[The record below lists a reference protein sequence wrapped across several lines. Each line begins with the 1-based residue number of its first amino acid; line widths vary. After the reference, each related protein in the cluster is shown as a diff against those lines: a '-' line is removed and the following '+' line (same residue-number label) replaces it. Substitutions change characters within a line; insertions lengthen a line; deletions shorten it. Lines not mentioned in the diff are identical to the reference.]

1 MNFAGAGAFFRV
13 RRSPTPSP
21 QHTDRKSDP
30 DYTVRLWA
38 RVNSLVRQG
47 NCTKYVLASA
57 RDKTTMTSQKKI
69 VVLPGDGIGPEIM
82 RAAVNVLKECATEF
96 GYEFHFAEFPFGGC
110 AIDATGEPLPA
121 ETLAAC
127 RAADAILLG
136 AVGGPQ
142 WDGVPLGKRP
152 ETGLLALRKA
162 LGLYINLRPID
173 LRAPL
178 YGLSPLRADRAR
190 DVHIDFVRELA
201 GDIYFG
207 KHSVAADPSGE
218 RATDEAV
225 YTTAEV
231 ERVARYAFA
240 RAESRKGRLASVDKS
255 NVLTTSQLWRRTVSR
270 MAADHPGVKVEH
282 LYVDNAAMQL
292 VLAPAQFDVILTSNM
307 FGDILTDLGAALA
320 GSIGLI
326 PSMSIGTGPSLYEP
340 IHGSAPT
347 LAGKD
352 VANPVG
358 MILSAA
364 MMLRE
369 SFGMKREA
377 EWIESAVDR
386 LFASGVRTPDT
397 VEPGTTKVGCIEFVE
412 RLRRELLGTLERH
425 AQDA

>member
-1 MNFAGAGAFFRV
+1 M
-13 RRSPTPSP
+13 TP
-21 QHTDRKSDP
+21 
-30 DYTVRLWA
+30 
-38 RVNSLVRQG
+38 
-47 NCTKYVLASA
+47 A
-57 RDKTTMTSQKKI
+57 RDKTMTMQKKI
-69 VVLPGDGIGPEIM
+69 VLLPGDGIGPEIM
-82 RAAVNVLKECATEF
+82 RAAVRVLKECAAAF
-96 GYEFHFAEFPFGGC
+96 GHQFDFAEFPFGGC

-136 AVGGPQ
+136 AIGGPK
-142 WDGVPLGKRP
+142 WDAVPLTKRP

-162 LGLYINLRPID
+162 LGLYVNLRPID
-173 LRAPL
+173 LHAPL
-178 YGLSPLRADRAR
+178 QGLSPLRADRAS

-201 GDIYFG
+201 GDVYFG
-207 KHSVAADPSGE
+207 EHRLEADPSGE
-218 RATDEAV
+218 RATDTGT
-225 YTTAEV
+225 YTTGEI

-240 RAESRKGRLASVDKS
+240 RAESRKGRVASVDKS
-255 NVLTTSQLWRRTVSR
+255 NVLAMSQLWRRTVTR
-270 MAADHPGVKVEH
+270 VGADHPHVKVEH

-326 PSMSIGTGPSLYEP
+326 PSMSCGPGPSLYEP

-369 SFGMKREA
+369 SFGLKREA

-386 LFASGVRTPDT
+386 LFASGIRTTDT
-397 VEPGTTKVGCIEFVE
+397 VEPGTTKVGCIEFGE
-412 RLRRELLGTLERH
+412 RLQAEMTSVSKQQRTG
-425 AQDA
+425 A

>member
-1 MNFAGAGAFFRV
+1 MEA
-13 RRSPTPSP
+13 
-21 QHTDRKSDP
+21 
-30 DYTVRLWA
+30 L
-38 RVNSLVRQG
+38 
-47 NCTKYVLASA
+47 
-57 RDKTTMTSQKKI
+57 RDKKMTSQTRTI
-69 VVLPGDGIGPEIM
+69 VLLPGDGIGPEIM
-82 RAAVNVLKECATEF
+82 RVAVRVLKLCAAEF
-96 GYEFHFAEFPFGGC
+96 GLEFHFAEFPFGGC
-110 AIDATGEPLPA
+110 AIDLAGEPLPP

-136 AVGGPQ
+136 AIGGPK
-142 WDGVPLGKRP
+142 WDAVPLAKRP

-173 LRAPL
+173 LRPPL
-178 YGLSPLRADRAR
+178 RGLSPLRADRAS

-201 GDIYFG
+201 GDVYFG
-207 KHSVAADPSGE
+207 EHRLEADPSGE
-218 RATDEAV
+218 RATDAGAYSTGEI
-225 YTTAEV
+225 
-231 ERVARYAFA
+231 ERVAQYAFA
-240 RAESRKGRLASVDKS
+240 RAETRKGRIASVDKS
-255 NVLTTSQLWRRTVSR
+255 NVLAMSQLWRKTVTR
-270 MAADHPGVKVEH
+270 LGADHPTVKLEH

-326 PSMSIGTGPSLYEP
+326 PSMSSGTGPSLYEP

-386 LFASGVRTPDT
+386 LFANGIRTPDT
-397 VEPGTTKVGCIEFVE
+397 VEPETTKVGCVEFGE
-412 RLRRELLGTLERH
+412 RLCAEMAAASQRSQRV
-425 AQDA
+425 

>member
-1 MNFAGAGAFFRV
+1 M
-13 RRSPTPSP
+13 
-21 QHTDRKSDP
+21 
-30 DYTVRLWA
+30 
-38 RVNSLVRQG
+38 
-47 NCTKYVLASA
+47 
-57 RDKTTMTSQKKI
+57 TMQKKI

-82 RAAVNVLKECATEF
+82 RVSVRVLKECAAEF
-96 GYEFHFAEFPFGGC
+96 GHAFEFAEFPFGGS

-127 RAADAILLG
+127 KAADAILLG
-136 AVGGPQ
+136 AVGGPK
-142 WDGVPLGKRP
+142 WDAVPLGKRP
-152 ETGLLALRKA
+152 ESGLLALRKA

-173 LRAPL
+173 LHASL
-178 YGLSPLRADRAR
+178 YGLSPLRAERAR

-201 GDIYFG
+201 GDVYFG
-207 KHSVAADPSGE
+207 EHRLEADASGE
-218 RATDEAV
+218 RATDGGS
-225 YTTAEV
+225 YTTGEI
-231 ERVARYAFA
+231 ERVARYAFT
-240 RAESRKGRLASVDKS
+240 RAETRKGRVASVDKS
-255 NVLTTSQLWRRTVSR
+255 NVLAMSQLWRRTVTR
-270 MAADHPGVKVEH
+270 MAADHPNVKLEH

-326 PSMSIGTGPSLYEP
+326 PSMSCGPGPSLYEP

-369 SFGMKREA
+369 SFGWKSEA

-386 LFASGVRTPDT
+386 LFANGVRTPDT
-397 VEPGTTKVGCIEFVE
+397 VEPGTTKIGCIEFGE
-412 RLRRELLGTLERH
+412 RLCAEMAAASQRQQRVKSGS
-425 AQDA
+425 

>member
-1 MNFAGAGAFFRV
+1 
-13 RRSPTPSP
+13 
-21 QHTDRKSDP
+21 
-30 DYTVRLWA
+30 
-38 RVNSLVRQG
+38 
-47 NCTKYVLASA
+47 LASN
-57 RDKTTMTSQKKI
+57 RDKTMAIQKKI
-69 VVLPGDGIGPEIM
+69 VLLPGDGIGPEIM
-82 RAAVNVLKECATEF
+82 QAAVRVLKACVTEF
-96 GYEFHFAEFPFGGC
+96 GHHFDFAEFPFGGC

-136 AVGGPQ
+136 AVGGPK
-142 WDGVPLGKRP
+142 WDAVPLVKRP
-152 ETGLLALRKA
+152 ESGLLALRKT
-162 LGLYINLRPID
+162 LKLYINLRPID
-173 LRAPL
+173 LRLPL
-178 YGLSPLRADRAR
+178 FGLSPLRADRVR

-207 KHSVAADPSGE
+207 KHHVESDPSGE

-240 RAESRKGRLASVDKS
+240 RAESRKGRLASVDKA
-255 NVLTTSQLWRRTVSR
+255 NVLATSQLWRRTVTR
-270 MAADHPGVKVEH
+270 LAADHPNVKLEH

-326 PSMSIGTGPSLYEP
+326 PSMSCGPGPSLYEP

-364 MMLRE
+364 MMMRE
-369 SFGMKREA
+369 SFGLKLEA

-386 LFASGVRTPDT
+386 VFASGIRTPDT
-397 VEPGTTKVGCIEFVE
+397 VEPGTTKVGCTEFVE
-412 RLRRELLGTLERH
+412 RLQAEMISAVESTQRH
-425 AQDA
+425 RQGV

>member
-1 MNFAGAGAFFRV
+1 
-13 RRSPTPSP
+13 
-21 QHTDRKSDP
+21 
-30 DYTVRLWA
+30 
-38 RVNSLVRQG
+38 
-47 NCTKYVLASA
+47 LASN
-57 RDKTTMTSQKKI
+57 RDKTMAIQKKI
-69 VVLPGDGIGPEIM
+69 VLLPGDGIGPEIM
-82 RAAVNVLKECATEF
+82 QAAVRVLKACVTEF
-96 GYEFHFAEFPFGGC
+96 GHHFDFAEFPFGGC

-136 AVGGPQ
+136 AVGGPK
-142 WDGVPLGKRP
+142 WDAVPLVRRP
-152 ETGLLALRKA
+152 ESGLLALRKT

-173 LRAPL
+173 LRLPL
-178 YGLSPLRADRAR
+178 FGLSPLRADRVR

-207 KHSVAADPSGE
+207 KHHVESDPSGE

-240 RAESRKGRLASVDKS
+240 RAESRKGRLASVDKA
-255 NVLTTSQLWRRTVSR
+255 NVLATSQLWRRTVTR
-270 MAADHPGVKVEH
+270 LAADHPNVKLEH

-326 PSMSIGTGPSLYEP
+326 PSMSCGPGPSLYEP

-364 MMLRE
+364 MMMRE
-369 SFGMKREA
+369 SFGLKLEA

-386 LFASGVRTPDT
+386 VFASGIRTPDT
-397 VEPGTTKVGCIEFVE
+397 VEPGTTKVGCTEFVE
-412 RLRRELLGTLERH
+412 RLQAEMISAVESPQRH
-425 AQDA
+425 RQGV

>member
-1 MNFAGAGAFFRV
+1 MR
-13 RRSPTPSP
+13 
-21 QHTDRKSDP
+21 
-30 DYTVRLWA
+30 
-38 RVNSLVRQG
+38 
-47 NCTKYVLASA
+47 SA
-57 RDKTTMTSQKKI
+57 RDKTMTTQKKKI

-82 RAAVNVLKECATEF
+82 RAAVRVLKECATEF
-96 GYEFHFAEFPFGGC
+96 GHVFDFAEFPFGGC

-127 RAADAILLG
+127 KAADAILLG
-136 AVGGPQ
+136 AVGGPK
-142 WDGVPLGKRP
+142 WDAVPLVKRP
-152 ETGLLALRKA
+152 ESGLLGLRKA

-173 LRAPL
+173 LHAPL
-178 YGLSPLRADRAR
+178 YGLSPLRADRAK

-207 KHSVAADPSGE
+207 KHSVETDPSGE

-231 ERVARYAFA
+231 ERVAKYAFA
-240 RAESRKGRLASVDKS
+240 RAEARKGRLASVDKA
-255 NVLTTSQLWRRTVSR
+255 NVLTTSQLWRRTVTR
-270 MAADHPGVKVEH
+270 MAADHPHVKLEH

-326 PSMSIGTGPSLYEP
+326 PSMSSGPGPSLYEP

-369 SFGMKREA
+369 SFKLNREA

-386 LFASGVRTPDT
+386 LFTKGIRTTDT
-397 VEPGTTKVGCIEFVE
+397 VEPGTTKVGCIEFGE
-412 RLRRELLGTLERH
+412 QLCAEMTTASQRQRGG
-425 AQDA
+425 A

>member
-1 MNFAGAGAFFRV
+1 
-13 RRSPTPSP
+13 
-21 QHTDRKSDP
+21 
-30 DYTVRLWA
+30 
-38 RVNSLVRQG
+38 
-47 NCTKYVLASA
+47 LAAA
-57 RDKTTMTSQKKI
+57 RDKTMAIQKKI
-69 VVLPGDGIGPEIM
+69 VLLPGDGIGSEIM
-82 RAAVNVLKECATEF
+82 RAAVRVLKDCATEF
-96 GYEFHFAEFPFGGC
+96 GHMFDFAEFPFGGC

-121 ETLAAC
+121 ETVAAC
-127 RAADAILLG
+127 KGADAILLG
-136 AVGGPQ
+136 AIGGPK
-142 WDGVPLGKRP
+142 WDTVPLSKRP

-173 LRAPL
+173 LHAPL
-178 YGLSPLRADRAR
+178 QGLSPLRADRAG

-201 GDIYFG
+201 GDVYFG
-207 KHSVAADPSGE
+207 EHRVEADPSGE
-218 RATDEAV
+218 RATDGGS
-225 YTTAEV
+225 YTTGEI

-240 RAESRKGRLASVDKS
+240 RAETRKGHVASVDKS
-255 NVLTTSQLWRRTVSR
+255 NVLAMSQLWRRTVTR
-270 MAADHPGVKVEH
+270 MAADHPNVKLEH

-326 PSMSIGTGPSLYEP
+326 PSMSCGPGPSVYEP

-369 SFGMKREA
+369 SFGQKSEA

-386 LFASGVRTPDT
+386 LFASGIRTPDI
-397 VEPGTTKVGCIEFVE
+397 VEPGTTKVGCIEFGE
-412 RLRRELLGTLERH
+412 RLHAEMASASQRRQRSGQG
-425 AQDA
+425 A

>member
-1 MNFAGAGAFFRV
+1 
-13 RRSPTPSP
+13 
-21 QHTDRKSDP
+21 
-30 DYTVRLWA
+30 
-38 RVNSLVRQG
+38 
-47 NCTKYVLASA
+47 
-57 RDKTTMTSQKKI
+57 MTIQKKI
-69 VVLPGDGIGPEIM
+69 VLLPGDGIGPEIM
-82 RAAVNVLKECATEF
+82 RAAVRVLQECAAEF
-96 GYEFHFAEFPFGGC
+96 GHEFHFAEFPFGGC

-121 ETLAAC
+121 ESLAAC
-127 RAADAILLG
+127 RVADAILLG
-136 AVGGPQ
+136 AIGGPK
-142 WDGVPLGKRP
+142 WDAVPLAKRP
-152 ETGLLALRKA
+152 ETGLLALRKS

-173 LRAPL
+173 LHAPL
-178 YGLSPLRADRAR
+178 RGLSPLRADRAS

-201 GDIYFG
+201 GDVYFG
-207 KHSVAADPSGE
+207 EHRLEADPSGE
-218 RATDEAV
+218 RATDAGA
-225 YTTAEV
+225 YTTGEI
-231 ERVARYAFA
+231 ERVAQYAFA
-240 RAESRKGRLASVDKS
+240 RAETRKGRVASVDKS
-255 NVLTTSQLWRRTVSR
+255 NVLAMSQLWRKTVTR
-270 MAADHPGVKVEH
+270 LAADHPKVKLEH

-326 PSMSIGTGPSLYEP
+326 PSMSCGPGPSLYEP

-386 LFASGVRTPDT
+386 LFTSGIRTPDT
-397 VEPGTTKVGCIEFVE
+397 VEPGTTKVGCIEFGE
-412 RLRRELLGTLERH
+412 RLCAEMSAASPRPQRANRG
-425 AQDA
+425 AS